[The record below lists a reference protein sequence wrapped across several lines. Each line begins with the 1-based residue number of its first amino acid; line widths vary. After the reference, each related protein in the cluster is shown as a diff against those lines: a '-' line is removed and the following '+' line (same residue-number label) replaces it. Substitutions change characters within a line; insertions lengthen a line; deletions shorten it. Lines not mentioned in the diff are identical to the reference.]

1 MVVCLCPEEL
11 ADPDELHGIQSK
23 EQGLTYQFWV
33 PMIVPR
39 AHILPSLQDTAVAH
53 HNAGTAESPSPYRP
67 TPHLGLKEEGAPP
80 SGQAL
85 WEERQ
90 VHGEV

>member
-23 EQGLTYQFWV
+23 EQGLIYQFWV

-67 TPHLGLKEEGAPP
+67 TPRLGLKEEGAPP